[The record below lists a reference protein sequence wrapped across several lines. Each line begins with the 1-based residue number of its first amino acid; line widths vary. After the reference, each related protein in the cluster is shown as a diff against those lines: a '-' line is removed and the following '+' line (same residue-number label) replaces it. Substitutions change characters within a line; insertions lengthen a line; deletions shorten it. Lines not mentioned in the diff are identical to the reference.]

1 MGLPIA
7 VDARPGSALP
17 GAVTT
22 RIHAL
27 WDELADF
34 GAHETDAALAH
45 ALRVLSGLVGA
56 QQAFWLGAVRLGT
69 EPDALG
75 GWRIRGV
82 QRMNERRPEDDEVY
96 KLSRSRVDRGTS
108 DAVTIAQV
116 REAGAFR
123 ARLLSE
129 LAPPGF
135 VDSPDYD
142 VLYRARNVTDAIY
155 VVIPANED
163 AESYF
168 GWYRLGTPANPFSP
182 ADRDVLAYA
191 LRSLKW
197 FQRRVMLHHGLL
209 IAKTPLTPMQ
219 RRLASLL
226 LTERVE
232 KEIAHELG
240 ITLATT
246 HTYITDLFRKFGV
259 SGRSGLTA
267 LWLGK
272 SQS

>member
-1 MGLPIA
+1 MTGQPPTGR
-7 VDARPGSALP
+7 VVS
-17 GAVTT
+17 GAVAA

-27 WDELADF
+27 WDELAEY
-34 GAHETDAALAH
+34 GAHETDSALNH
-45 ALRVLSGLVGA
+45 AMQVLSGLIGA
-56 QQAFWLGAVRLGT
+56 QRAFWLGAVRLGS

-75 GWRIRGV
+75 GWRIRGI
-82 QRMNERRPEDDEVY
+82 QRMNEPRPEDEVVY
-96 KLSRSRVDRGTS
+96 KLSRSRLDSGTT
-108 DAVTIAQV
+108 DAVTLAQV
-116 REAGAFR
+116 REAGMFR
-123 ARLLSE
+123 ARLLRE

-135 VDSPDYD
+135 ADTPDYD
-142 VLYRARNVTDAIY
+142 VLYRARDITDAIY
-155 VVIPANED
+155 VVIPSNED

-168 GWYRLGTPANPFSP
+168 GWYRLGAPANPFTA

-219 RRLASLL
+219 RRLVSLL

-240 ITLATT
+240 ITIATT

-272 SQS
+272 AAT

>member
-1 MGLPIA
+1 
-7 VDARPGSALP
+7 
-17 GAVTT
+17 
-22 RIHAL
+22 
-27 WDELADF
+27 
-34 GAHETDAALAH
+34 
-45 ALRVLSGLVGA
+45 
-56 QQAFWLGAVRLGT
+56 
-69 EPDALG
+69 
-75 GWRIRGV
+75 
-82 QRMNERRPEDDEVY
+82 MNEPRPEDEVY
-96 KLSRSRVDRGTS
+96 KLSRTRLDSGTT
-108 DAVTIAQV
+108 DAVTLAQV

-123 ARLLSE
+123 ARLLTE

-135 VDSPDYD
+135 VDTADFD
-142 VLYRARNVTDAIY
+142 VLYRARNISDAIY

-168 GWYRLGTPANPFSP
+168 GWYRLGAPASPFTA

>member
-1 MGLPIA
+1 MGSPMT
-7 VDARPGSALP
+7 VDARPESAP
-17 GAVTT
+17 ADAVRV

-34 GAHETDAALAH
+34 GAHETDAALNH
-45 ALRVLSGLVGA
+45 AMQVLSGLVGA
-56 QQAFWLGAVRLGT
+56 QRAFWLGAVRLGS
-69 EPDALG
+69 EPDAMG
-75 GWRIRGV
+75 GWRIRGI
-82 QRMNERRPEDDEVY
+82 QRMNEPQPEDVVY
-96 KLSRSRVDRGTS
+96 KLSRSRLDSGTT
-108 DAVTIAQV
+108 DAVTLAQV
-116 REAGAFR
+116 REAGTFR
-123 ARLLSE
+123 ARLLRE

-135 VDSPDYD
+135 ADTPDYD
-142 VLYRARNVTDAIY
+142 VLYRARDITDAIY

-168 GWYRLGTPANPFSP
+168 GWYRLGAAANPFTA

-219 RRLASLL
+219 RRLVSLL

-272 SQS
+272 AAT

>member
-1 MGLPIA
+1 MTGEPQTGNVVSGTVA
-7 VDARPGSALP
+7 A
-17 GAVTT
+17 

-27 WDELADF
+27 WDELADY
-34 GAHETDAALAH
+34 GAHETDAALNH
-45 ALRVLSGLVGA
+45 AMQVLSGLVGA
-56 QQAFWLGAVRLGT
+56 DRAFWLGAVRLGS

-75 GWRIRGV
+75 GWRIRGIH
-82 QRMNERRPEDDEVY
+82 RMNEPRPEDDVVY
-96 KLSRSRVDRGTS
+96 KLSRSRLDSGTT
-108 DAVTIAQV
+108 DAVTLAQV
-116 REAGAFR
+116 REAGVFR

-135 VDSPDYD
+135 ADTPDYD
-142 VLYRARNVTDAIY
+142 VLYRARDITDAIY

-168 GWYRLGTPANPFSP
+168 GWYRVGAAANPFTA

-197 FQRRVMLHHGLL
+197 LQRRVMLHHGLL

-219 RRLASLL
+219 RRLVSLL

-240 ITLATT
+240 LTLATT

-272 SQS
+272 SPT